1 MVKNTTGG
9 KGSKSMAR
17 KLTSNVSQARTAFR
31 ESACEFE
38 LYAIVTK
45 MLGGG
50 MCYVQTNDHEQLLCH
65 IRSKF
70 SGRSKRSN
78 MVSIGSYILV
88 GLREWE
94 STVKNCDLLEI
105 YDPLYIPNMALFPRP
120 AAAAGGG
127 GSRYDDG
134 DDIGY
139 EFKDEFDDGI
149 DFDISNI

>member
-31 ESACEFE
+31 ESTCEFE

-78 MVSIGSYILV
+78 IVSIGSYILV

-105 YDPLYIPNMALFPRP
+105 YDPLYIPNLTLFPRP
-120 AAAAGGG
+120 ISTCGGAGG
-127 GSRYDDG
+127 SSSAS
-134 DDIGY
+134 Y

-149 DFDISNI
+149 EFDISDI